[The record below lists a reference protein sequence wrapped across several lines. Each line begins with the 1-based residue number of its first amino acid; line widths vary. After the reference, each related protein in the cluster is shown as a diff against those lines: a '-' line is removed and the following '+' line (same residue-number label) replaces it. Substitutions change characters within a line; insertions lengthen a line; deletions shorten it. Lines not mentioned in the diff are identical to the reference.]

1 MAEPLPHFGTQE
13 VGKVGLAG
21 PDCRHKGS
29 SVGLFAEVSLFQ
41 PLSASGVVGVNAHA
55 GIDDGHQPDA
65 LRFQVCGELCKVWKT
80 FLVYGE
86 IGIVLHIL
94 DVHTDH
100 VQRQVVLLVLA
111 CNFPY
116 VLLSLVAP
124 AALCQTECP
133 PGRDVAA
140 ADEGTE
146 LPADLI
152 FVPAGEEIQIV
163 VWGLGVEREKIVAG
177 ITDVVINLAREIH
190 EQAKA
195 GAAVPHQ
202 QEIVRTIE
210 GKLVLAVA
218 GFIGVVGDVVPAALV
233 DAAGHFTQT
242 VDGSLLTE
250 GELPAA
256 AIGSQKGDGAAFRGK
271 RQHNALGGKRMPERK
286 TLDHRKDLLF
296 QIELLL

>member
-1 MAEPLPHFGTQE
+1 MAEPLPHFRAQE

-111 CNFPY
+111 CNLPH

-140 ADEGTE
+140 ADEGAE
-146 LPADLI
+146 LLADRIL
-152 FVPAGEEIQIV
+152 VPAGEEIQIII
-163 VWGLGVEREKIVAG
+163 GSLGVERE
-177 ITDVVINLAREIH
+177 
-190 EQAKA
+190 
-195 GAAVPHQ
+195 
-202 QEIVRTIE
+202 
-210 GKLVLAVA
+210 
-218 GFIGVVGDVVPAALV
+218 
-233 DAAGHFTQT
+233 
-242 VDGSLLTE
+242 
-250 GELPAA
+250 
-256 AIGSQKGDGAAFRGK
+256 
-271 RQHNALGGKRMPERK
+271 
-286 TLDHRKDLLF
+286 
-296 QIELLL
+296 

>member
-1 MAEPLPHFGTQE
+1 MAEPLPHLRAQE

-21 PDCRHKGS
+21 PDCRHKGGPI
-29 SVGLFAEVSLFQ
+29 GLFAEVSFFQ
-41 PLSASGVVGVNAHA
+41 PFGAGGVVGVDAHA

-65 LRFQVCGELCKVWKT
+65 LRFQVGGELRKVRKP
-80 FLVYGE
+80 FLVYGK

-111 CNFPY
+111 CNFPH
-116 VLLSLVAP
+116 VLLGLVAP

-133 PGRDVAA
+133 LGWDIAA
-140 ADEGTE
+140 ADEGAE
-146 LPADLI
+146 LLADRIL
-152 FVPAGEEIQIV
+152 VPAGEEIQIIV
-163 VWGLGVEREKIVAG
+163 GGLGVEREKIVAG
-177 ITDVVINLAREIH
+177 IADVVIHLAREIH

-218 GFIGVVGDVVPAALV
+218 GFVGVVGDVVPAALV
-233 DAAGHFTQT
+233 DAAGHFAQT
-242 VDGSLLTE
+242 VDRSLLTE
-250 GELPAA
+250 GEPPAG
-256 AIGSQKGDGAAFRGK
+256 AIGSQKGDGAAFRRK
-271 RQHNALGGKRMPERK
+271 RQHNALGGEGMPERK